1 MMLSRLI
8 QKRYQPTYK
17 AICWLMMQELIFA
30 ICGLVDITCANFVS
44 DDAVISI
51 TMAVLISDFA
61 LNLRYVFGSSL
72 RVTTARY
79 YGADNKSAV
88 GGVLTSIT
96 ILSFVLT
103 VIIVCVLG
111 LFSGNLL
118 KLFALTPSQTDLA
131 CEYIKARIP
140 GFLIFGITNPM
151 VRSLEAQGNVS
162 KITKIRLVNLLN
174 APLSLILMQFWGVAG
189 IGLASSITEAIELP
203 VVYFAFKP
211 YYSKPKMKEFKETLM
226 LGLTYLPES
235 LFGSAI
241 NTVSMNLCVR
251 YLSVASAVALQLVE
265 KFYTTFLDLVHAST
279 RHVDIALGQAYG
291 TGDNERTTTVFDNF
305 KHCYIQIWIVHII
318 VVLITGA
325 VYFNFIADVE
335 SPMLAMVLLAV
346 WIIAEVPWIIA
357 EPLMRTCFVFKDVK
371 VIMITRI
378 AGIALLQIP
387 AQIIA
392 LKLGADVFCMPICY
406 IATDFLWFVVTY
418 RRYRKLPIY
427 HKNEKY
433 NSVPQISGV

>member
-1 MMLSRLI
+1 MMLFRLI
-8 QKRYQPTYK
+8 QKKYQPTYK
-17 AICWLMMQELIFA
+17 AMCWLMTQELIFA

-44 DDAVISI
+44 NDAVIGI
-51 TMAVLISDFA
+51 TMAILISDFA

-88 GGVLTSIT
+88 GGTLTAIT

-111 LFSGNLL
+111 FFGRNLL
-118 KLFALTPSQTDLA
+118 ELFALTPNQTDLA
-131 CEYIKARIP
+131 DAYIKARI
-140 GFLIFGITNPM
+140 
-151 VRSLEAQGNVS
+151 
-162 KITKIRLVNLLN
+162 
-174 APLSLILMQFWGVAG
+174 
-189 IGLASSITEAIELP
+189 
-203 VVYFAFKP
+203 
-211 YYSKPKMKEFKETLM
+211 
-226 LGLTYLPES
+226 
-235 LFGSAI
+235 
-241 NTVSMNLCVR
+241 
-251 YLSVASAVALQLVE
+251 
-265 KFYTTFLDLVHAST
+265 
-279 RHVDIALGQAYG
+279 
-291 TGDNERTTTVFDNF
+291 
-305 KHCYIQIWIVHII
+305 
-318 VVLITGA
+318 
-325 VYFNFIADVE
+325 
-335 SPMLAMVLLAV
+335 
-346 WIIAEVPWIIA
+346 PWIIA

-371 VIMITRI
+371 VIMITKI

-433 NSVPQISGV
+433 NTVPQISGV